1 MLVAACLDQCPVG
14 LVPFRKL
21 WTLTLKLRMDND
33 AVCIV
38 WYIIYSN
45 GAYHC
50 ILSCLPILCR
60 YKINILLQREIST
73 YFSHFISNLVS
84 NVMQNVP
91 LKLWY

>member
-1 MLVAACLDQCPVG
+1 MLVAARLDQCPVG
-14 LVPFRKL
+14 RVPFRTL

-50 ILSCLPILCR
+50 ILSCLSIVCR

-73 YFSHFISNLVS
+73 FFPFY
-84 NVMQNVP
+84 
-91 LKLWY
+91 